1 MASALIDDESEGAR
15 TLQHSEGDEIH
26 SPPPSH
32 WSEPMYLF
40 LMSRGPPKV
49 RKTVDWLYGRDT
61 TLGMPK
67 PWLRLPST
75 KGPISLEPLWIRWTR
90 PFTSPILLAILI
102 AAYIV
107 SCVRVM
113 VHPMLL
119 LRSSRLSFFARAQW
133 YQTPLDN
140 WADCTSS
147 FWARNDECGL
157 NGNLCSPFNSSDP
170 VQFRC
175 PARCPSVTL
184 ANNRAVGDLEVIY
197 EPLVVGGGDSD
208 STYRGDSWICVAA
221 VHA

>member
-90 PFTSPILLAILI
+90 PFTSPILLATLI

-107 SCVRVM
+107 SCVYESWFIRCFSYAQVGSRFSLGPNGIKRRSTIGPIAHPRFGRVM
-113 VHPMLL
+113 MSVVSTAISAARSIHPI
-119 LRSSRLSFFARAQW
+119 
-133 YQTPLDN
+133 
-140 WADCTSS
+140 
-147 FWARNDECGL
+147 
-157 NGNLCSPFNSSDP
+157 PFNFA
-170 VQFRC
+170 VQ
-175 PARCPSVTL
+175 
-184 ANNRAVGDLEVIY
+184 
-197 EPLVVGGGDSD
+197 
-208 STYRGDSWICVAA
+208 RGAQVLHWLIIELSAT
-221 VHA
+221 